1 MFSFRCSWGRVAT
14 LSYSIVRTY
23 TDALLAADA
32 GIRIFDVNVLVYPEV
47 DFANDLFRTGF
58 DTLPAS
64 LATAGIDGYEF

>member
-1 MFSFRCSWGRVAT
+1 MGRGAT
-14 LSYSIVRTY
+14 LSDSFVRTY

-64 LATAGIDGYEF
+64 LATVWIDAYEF

>member
-1 MFSFRCSWGRVAT
+1 M
-14 LSYSIVRTY
+14 RTY
-23 TDALLAADA
+23 TDALLAANA
-32 GIRIFDVNVLVYPEV
+32 GIRMFDVNVLVYPEV

>member
-1 MFSFRCSWGRVAT
+1 MGRGAT
-14 LSYSIVRTY
+14 LSDSIVRTD

-32 GIRIFDVNVLVYPEV
+32 GIRIFDVNVLVYPKV

-58 DTLPAS
+58 DALPAS

>member
-1 MFSFRCSWGRVAT
+1 MFSFRCTLGRGAA
-14 LSYSIVRTY
+14 LSDSIVRTD